1 MAVIYPRGW
10 KTVAS
15 PFSFAFLTGGVWVS
29 SLAARTVPECHTLRV
44 EIAWAKHRS
53 TPSPHTLSL
62 PPVLHLC
69 HTTKMA
75 AMSAVSCNFLA
86 GAQRVTVRKTVRA
99 RAAAA
104 PVCKAE
110 QRQVFKAL
118 R

>member
-1 MAVIYPRGW
+1 
-10 KTVAS
+10 
-15 PFSFAFLTGGVWVS
+15 
-29 SLAARTVPECHTLRV
+29 
-44 EIAWAKHRS
+44 
-53 TPSPHTLSL
+53 
-62 PPVLHLC
+62 
-69 HTTKMA
+69 MA